1 MTDTPAALRE
11 AHHAD
16 VSGGWLRP
24 AVFGAMDGLVTNIA
38 LIAGVG
44 GGGVSP
50 RNVVL
55 TGAAGLVAG
64 AISMGLGEYTSV
76 RSANEQVA
84 AEVAKERR
92 ELERHPEAEARELAD
107 AWVARG
113 LPRELATQ
121 VAEAVRANPEEALRV
136 HVREEL
142 GVDPD
147 DQPSPWAAAISSFVC
162 FSIGALVPLLPYLL
176 GFTSLWLALAVGGVG
191 LFVAGAIVA
200 RFTNRALVAC
210 RSAAAAA
217 RRAGGRRHLPDRRA
231 DRRRRRHR
239 LRLEP
244 SSAGQQVVDRA
255 VDRPPPGGQFLGLAG
270 QRRAH
275 LGHVRPGQP
284 GTPHRV
290 PGVAEVGA
298 AEQPLH
304 RRRGQPRLAEHEQR
318 LVRLV
323 PLGQPQRP
331 GVRRAAPVPRLPR
344 RAGELGGPG
353 TRKSCQVLVAQLR
366 QPAGRIVQGA
376 GGDVPI
382 SDQRPAGT

>member
-1 MTDTPAALRE
+1 MTDTPAVLRE

-50 RNVVL
+50 RSVVL
-55 TGAAGLVAG
+55 TGTAGLVAG

-113 LPRELATQ
+113 LPRDLATQ
-121 VAEAVRANPEEALRV
+121 VAETVRANPEEALRV

-162 FSIGALVPLLPYLL
+162 FSVGALVPLLPYLL

-191 LFVAGAIVA
+191 LFVAGAVVA
-200 RFTNRALVAC
+200 RFTNRAWW
-210 RSAAAAA
+210 RS
-217 RRAGGRRHLPDRRA
+217 G
-231 DRRRRRHR
+231 
-239 LRLEP
+239 
-244 SSAGQQVVDRA
+244 
-255 VDRPPPGGQFLGLAG
+255 
-270 QRRAH
+270 
-275 LGHVRPGQP
+275 
-284 GTPHRV
+284 
-290 PGVAEVGA
+290 
-298 AEQPLH
+298 
-304 RRRGQPRLAEHEQR
+304 
-318 LVRLV
+318 
-323 PLGQPQRP
+323 
-331 GVRRAAPVPRLPR
+331 
-344 RAGELGGPG
+344 
-353 TRKSCQVLVAQLR
+353 LR
-366 QPAGRIVQGA
+366 QLLLGALAAGATYLIGA
-376 GGDVPI
+376 LIGVGGGI
-382 SDQRPAGT
+382 G